1 MFDTC
6 FLLLNGVLEVLV
18 KVKFALEQATNA
30 QSGSTDIALLFL
42 YLPILDHVNGL

>member
-6 FLLLNGVLEVLV
+6 FLLLNGVLEVLL

-42 YLPILDHVNGL
+42 YVPVLVQVHGL